1 MRLQYVNTNLFLH
14 TLYGG
19 NAQLRGKRI
28 SFIKPMKNNFFF
40 KFWIWVISIDPNL
53 DIKHFYVWILSFD
66 HVFTSHN
73 IFVNSKR
80 TYTSTRDSQGTPTDY
95 IFQIEGLTQM
105 HDYDDDLLYKNVILL
120 TTCIFYWHMMKVGL
134 EAPLYRGAG
143 RKNLR
148 GGGEVLFVSSPFCS
162 VIFTSMWIV
171 S

>member
-1 MRLQYVNTNLFLH
+1 M
-14 TLYGG
+14 
-19 NAQLRGKRI
+19 
-28 SFIKPMKNNFFF
+28 
-40 KFWIWVISIDPNL
+40 
-53 DIKHFYVWILSFD
+53 WILSFD

-148 GGGEVLFVSSPFCS
+148 GGWSIVRKRTFSLRDFLPLRDWRGQVEFRIWLVWRK
-162 VIFTSMWIV
+162 VIIWKKLCFRTGRTNPKGIGFPPPRGGISRGGGIL
-171 S
+171 SL

>member
-1 MRLQYVNTNLFLH
+1 M
-14 TLYGG
+14 
-19 NAQLRGKRI
+19 
-28 SFIKPMKNNFFF
+28 
-40 KFWIWVISIDPNL
+40 
-53 DIKHFYVWILSFD
+53 WILSFD

-148 GGGEVLFVSSPFCS
+148 GGGEVLFVSAPFRS
-162 VIFTSMWIV
+162 VIFTAPPSKYIV
-171 S
+171 RFNPPLFQSRRRGGVISAAYTSPPLSCAPAFLKNLGLYPRFFLWNHWYIWYFEI